1 MDDVRPPQQ
10 QKSPSAPPRP
20 SQPVQPVNTVPVA
33 KPEPEPKPAPA
44 AQTPVK
50 KHSVGIGKWILGS
63 LVVVLFG
70 ILMAMLW
77 VKWAEADSSQK
88 ELTATQEQLRDAQAD
103 NAKLQQVIKN
113 QAEAEKVTTPSTNT
127 TTAPTQTNPSN

>member
-10 QKSPSAPPRP
+10 QKTPSAPPSP
-20 SQPVQPVNTVPVA
+20 SQPVHPVNAVPPVV
-33 KPEPEPKPAPA
+33 KPEPKPNPV

-50 KHSVGIGKWILGS
+50 KHSTGIGKWILGS

-77 VKWAEADSSQK
+77 VKWTEADSAQK
-88 ELTATQEQLRDAQAD
+88 ELTAAQEQLRDAQDD

-113 QAEAEKVTTPSTNT
+113 QTEAEKATTPKT
-127 TTAPTQTNPSN
+127 TTPAPTQTNPSN